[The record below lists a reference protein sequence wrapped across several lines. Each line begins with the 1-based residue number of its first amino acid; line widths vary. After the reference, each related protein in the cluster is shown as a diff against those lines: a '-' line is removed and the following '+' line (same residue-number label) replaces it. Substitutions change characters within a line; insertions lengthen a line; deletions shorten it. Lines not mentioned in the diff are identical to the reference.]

1 MKAYS
6 IMDKDMEK
14 KYSWPK
20 QNIDCLKKNLFV
32 LEQMIKNFDAME

>member
-1 MKAYS
+1 MKGYS
-6 IMDKDMEK
+6 IMAKDMEK

-32 LEQMIKNFDAME
+32 LEQMIKNLDAME